1 MSQDTEYT
9 DIPWIRPTLDRL
21 LAGQDRLPHALL
33 LTGRPGIGK
42 SMLARQLATALLC
55 ESPAAGGRAC
65 GHCAACQWTRQ
76 GSHPDLRIVTL
87 ADEGADDGSERGA
100 EKPDRAGKARKP
112 SKEIKIDQIRALG
125 DFLSVGG
132 HRGGRRVVLLDPAD
146 ALNTIA
152 ANALLKS
159 LEEPQPSVL
168 FVLVTGRPQA
178 LPATIRSRCQQRA
191 VDAPDTAEAIRWLAE
206 VSGLPPAEAA
216 AVLAA
221 NRGILHIY
229 GGRCRGGQL
238 SRLPQR
244 LEPLQAARLAGADQ
258 AAVHRLIVETLARL
272 PDTGAV
278 TAADS
283 LANLAPALWLRTLQ
297 GWTGDLGRLLAR
309 HGPRRFLAQE
319 PRLRALAAR
328 TTAERLG
335 GFARWLDQQAQLA
348 AHPMNARLFCEQTLF
363 RYSAIFVQD
372 DQA

>member
-216 AVLAA
+216 QLLAA
-221 NRGILHIY
+221 SG
-229 GGRCRGGQL
+229 
-238 SRLPQR
+238 
-244 LEPLQAARLAGADQ
+244 EAPLQAARLAGADQ